1 VNPLVRR
8 CGAHNQIGRNEVN
21 MKRERL
27 TQIVLV
33 IVGLVNVATTD
44 YIS

>member
-1 VNPLVRR
+1 
-8 CGAHNQIGRNEVN
+8 